1 MIRRVC
7 VITGTRADY
16 GILAPV
22 MKAIRGEPGLEL
34 QIVATCM
41 HMMDEFGRTVDLI
54 EQEGFQVTETLDVS
68 YDSDSPLAQARSV
81 GQALT
86 GLAGCFERLDP
97 AIVLVLGDRGEMLA
111 GATAANYLRVAVA
124 HIHGGEV
131 SGHIDGV
138 LRHAITKLSHLH
150 FCATAA
156 ARQRILDLGEEPW
169 RVLLTGAPAL
179 DRILRADYAARE
191 ELESRYGLDGRRPLI
206 VVLQHPVS
214 TQVEQA
220 AAQMEATLEAVLA
233 CEVPAWIIYPNADA
247 GGRAMIEVIRR
258 HEDRPLITTFKNIRH
273 RDYLGLLRA
282 AAVLVGNSSSG
293 IIEAPSFGLPV
304 VNVGSRQQGRERAGN
319 VIDAPHDAAAIAGA
333 IRKALY
339 DSTFRAGAAVRENP
353 YGNGAASEAI
363 VRALKTV
370 TCDSTLLD
378 KRITY

>member
-22 MKAIRGEPGLEL
+22 MKAIRGEPGFEL

-54 EQEGFQVTETLDVS
+54 EQDGFEVTETLDVS
-68 YDSDSPLAQARSV
+68 YDLDGPLAQVRSV

-86 GLAGCFERLDP
+86 GLAECFNRLDP

-124 HIHGGEV
+124 HVHGGEV

-156 ARQRILDLGEEPW
+156 ARRRILDLGEEPW
-169 RVLLTGAPAL
+169 RVFLTGAPAL
-179 DRILRADYAARE
+179 DRILRADYTARE
-191 ELESRYGLDGRRPLI
+191 ELASRYGLDPQRPLI

-258 HEDRPLITTFKNIRH
+258 YEDRPLSATFKNIPH
-273 RDYLGLLRA
+273 RDYLGLLRVA
-282 AAVLVGNSSSG
+282 SVLVGNSSSG

-319 VIDAPHDAAAIAGA
+319 VIDVPYDTAAIAGA
-333 IRKALY
+333 IHKALY
-339 DSTFRAGAAVRENP
+339 DTAFQAGAAVRNNP
-353 YGNGAASEAI
+353 YGDGTASEAI
-363 VRALKTV
+363 VQALKTV
-370 TCDSTLLD
+370 PCDSTLLD
-378 KRITY
+378 KRIMY